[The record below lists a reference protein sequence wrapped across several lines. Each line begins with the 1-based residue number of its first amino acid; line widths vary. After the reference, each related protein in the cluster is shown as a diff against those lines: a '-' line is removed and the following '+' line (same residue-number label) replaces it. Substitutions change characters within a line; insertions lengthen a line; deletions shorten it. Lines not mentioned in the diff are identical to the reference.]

1 MADLEDKLN
10 AILSSPESMQKVAQ
24 LAQMLSAQNGGAVQ
38 QPPPPAPPP
47 PPHAPDAPPDASAL
61 SALLGGMDLNMISR
75 LLPLMQEM
83 NSPRNDERAA
93 LLHALQPF
101 LKPERRDKVDTA
113 LRLARLLHVGK
124 SFFKSFGDGHV

>member
-10 AILSSPESMQKVAQ
+10 AILSSPESMQKVTQ
-24 LAQMLSAQNGGAVQ
+24 LAQMLSEQNGGAAQ
-38 QPPPPAPPP
+38 QPPAPPP
-47 PPHAPDAPPDASAL
+47 PPGAPDAPPDASAL

-124 SFFKSFGDGHV
+124 SFFKGFGDGHV

>member
-1 MADLEDKLN
+1 
-10 AILSSPESMQKVAQ
+10 
-24 LAQMLSAQNGGAVQ
+24 
-38 QPPPPAPPP
+38 
-47 PPHAPDAPPDASAL
+47 
-61 SALLGGMDLNMISR
+61 MDLNMISR
-75 LLPLMQEM
+75 LLPLMQEL

-124 SFFKSFGDGHV
+124 SFFKGFGDGHV